1 MPLPTTGKTAQK
13 AADNPAPK
21 DNKQHRSYWQ
31 RIPLTWRLVLI
42 IMALLAGGLG
52 STGTAMLGILHSHLA
67 AQIDSNLKATA
78 SRIKTNDLLD
88 LLDKGTFQGNQPT
101 NYFVRVNYAGQ
112 VAEATSSIATLD
124 TGRPDPKALAI
135 AEKSRDI
142 SWEKPFTV
150 AGESSSAWRAIML
163 PVRSAG
169 DSKITGTLIVALP
182 LQTVTQTVTATGINV
197 VGTSIIII
205 LIGGV
210 LAYVLVQV
218 SLRPLRQME
227 EVAGK
232 ISSGDLHERID
243 LSQVRSGEVL
253 SLASALNFMLSRI
266 EETIVTQ
273 QRSEQKVR
281 QFVSDASHELR
292 TPLAAIRG
300 YGELY
305 KMGGIPPERVDEVM
319 GRIESEA
326 TRMGILVEDLLKLAR
341 LDEGRKIKMGAVDL
355 YRIAAAGALDLTALS
370 PERETSLLH
379 LDGSPL
385 ELDKGETALVLAD
398 RDQLTQVMT
407 NLIGNVE
414 RYTSTQ
420 VPVEIL
426 VGISAGEAILEVRDH
441 GEGVPE
447 EELDKIFGRFYR
459 RDGSRSRETGG
470 TGLGLSIVAAIAA
483 VHGGTAQALA
493 TDGGG
498 LTIRVSFPALD
509 PPVAPKKSEKKTGKL
524 FKKGNAKLP
533 FASALPRNRE
543 TFKKKPGS

>member
-1 MPLPTTGKTAQK
+1 MTPEVPGKAEQFST
-13 AADNPAPK
+13 DNPAPK
-21 DNKQHRSYWQ
+21 DSKQHRTYWQ
-31 RIPLTWRLVLI
+31 RIPLTWRLVLV

-52 STGTAMLGILHSHLA
+52 GTGAAMLGILHSHLA

-78 SRIKTNDLLD
+78 SRIKTNDLVD

-112 VAEATSSIATLD
+112 VAEATSSAAAVD
-124 TGRPDPKALAI
+124 RGRPDSKALEL
-135 AEKSRDI
+135 AERSRDI
-142 SWEKPFTV
+142 KWEKPFTI
-150 AGESSSAWRAIML
+150 AGESSSSWRAIML
-163 PVRSAG
+163 PIRS
-169 DSKITGTLIVALP
+169 DQNPKITGTLIVALP

-197 VGTSIIII
+197 LGTSLIII
-205 LIGGV
+205 LVGGV

-232 ISSGDLHERID
+232 IASGDLHERID
-243 LSQVRSGEVL
+243 LSQVRAGEVL

-273 QRSEQKVR
+273 KRNEQKVR

-305 KMGGIPPERVDEVM
+305 RMGGVPPERVEEVM

-326 TRMGILVEDLLKLAR
+326 TRMGLLVEDLLKLAR
-341 LDEGRKIKMGAVDL
+341 LDEGRKIKMEAVDL
-355 YRIAAAGALDLTALS
+355 YRIAAAGALDLSALS
-370 PERETSLLH
+370 PERDISLLH
-379 LDGSPL
+379 LDGSAL
-385 ELDKGETALVLAD
+385 ELDEGESALVLAD

-414 RYTSTQ
+414 RYTNPQ

-426 VGISAGEAILEVRDH
+426 AGINSGEAVLEVRDH

-447 EELDKIFGRFYR
+447 EELEEIFGRFYR
-459 RDGSRSRETGG
+459 RDGSRSRQTGG

-483 VHGGTAQALA
+483 VHGGTAQALPTA
-493 TDGGG
+493 GGG
-498 LTIRVSFPALD
+498 LTIRMSFPAL
-509 PPVAPKKSEKKTGKL
+509 PPPAVQKKASKKIAKV
-524 FKKGNAKLP
+524 FKKGAG
-533 FASALPRNRE
+533 
-543 TFKKKPGS
+543 KKATRSTQPDMPKNIEA

>member
-1 MPLPTTGKTAQK
+1 MTLPKAGEAAGKSAE
-13 AADNPAPK
+13 NPAPK
-21 DNKQHRSYWQ
+21 ESKQHRTSWQ

-52 STGTAMLGILHSHLA
+52 GTGTAMLGILHSHLA

-78 SRIKTNDLLD
+78 SRIKTNDLVD

-112 VAEATSSIATLD
+112 VAEATSSSATAD
-124 TGRPDPKALAI
+124 MGRPDPKALEL

-142 SWEKPFTV
+142 SWEKPFTI

-163 PVRSAG
+163 PVRSAQ
-169 DSKITGTLIVALP
+169 DAKITGTLIVALP

-197 VGTSIIII
+197 LGTSVIII
-205 LIGGV
+205 LVGGV

-243 LSQVRSGEVL
+243 LSQVRAGEVL

-305 KMGGIPPERVDEVM
+305 KMGGVPPEQVDEVM

-326 TRMGILVEDLLKLAR
+326 TRMGLLVEDLLKLAR
-341 LDEGRKIKMGAVDL
+341 LDEGRQIKMEAVDL
-355 YRIAAAGALDLTALS
+355 YRIAAAGALDLSALS
-370 PERETSLLH
+370 PEREISLLH
-379 LDGSPL
+379 LDGSHL
-385 ELDKGETALVLAD
+385 ELDKGEKALVLAD
-398 RDQLTQVMT
+398 RDQLTQVIT

-414 RYTSTQ
+414 RYTSAQ

-426 VGISAGEAILEVRDH
+426 AGISAGNAILEVRDH

-447 EELDKIFGRFYR
+447 DELDEIFGRFYR

-493 TDGGG
+493 TAGGG
-498 LTIRVSFPALD
+498 LTIRVSFPAID
-509 PPVAPKKSEKKTGKL
+509 PSPSGNKAGKKPGKR
-524 FKKGNAKLP
+524 FKKGAAKNSLMDSGKD
-533 FASALPRNRE
+533 SA
-543 TFKKKPGS
+543 

>member
-1 MPLPTTGKTAQK
+1 MTPEVPGKAEQFST
-13 AADNPAPK
+13 DNPAPTGS
-21 DNKQHRSYWQ
+21 KQHRTYWQ
-31 RIPLTWRLVLI
+31 RIPLTWRLVLV

-52 STGTAMLGILHSHLA
+52 GTGAAMLGILHSHLT

-78 SRIKTNDLLD
+78 SRIKTNDLVD

-112 VAEATSSIATLD
+112 VAEATSSAAAVD
-124 TGRPDPKALAI
+124 RGRPDSKALEL
-135 AEKSRDI
+135 AERSRDI
-142 SWEKPFTV
+142 KWEKPFTI
-150 AGESSSAWRAIML
+150 AGESSSSWRAIML
-163 PVRSAG
+163 PIRS
-169 DSKITGTLIVALP
+169 DQTPKITGTLIVALP

-197 VGTSIIII
+197 LGTSLIII
-205 LIGGV
+205 LVGGV

-232 ISSGDLHERID
+232 IASGDLHERID
-243 LSQVRSGEVL
+243 LSQVRAGEVL

-273 QRSEQKVR
+273 KRNEQKVR

-305 KMGGIPPERVDEVM
+305 RMGGVPPERVEEVM

-326 TRMGILVEDLLKLAR
+326 TRMGLLVEDLLKLAR
-341 LDEGRKIKMGAVDL
+341 LDEGRKIKMEAVDL
-355 YRIAAAGALDLTALS
+355 YRIAAAGALDLSALS
-370 PERETSLLH
+370 PERDISLLH
-379 LDGSPL
+379 LDGSAL
-385 ELDKGETALVLAD
+385 ELDEGESALVLAD

-414 RYTSTQ
+414 RYTNPQ

-426 VGISAGEAILEVRDH
+426 AGINSGEAVLEVRDH

-447 EELDKIFGRFYR
+447 EELEEIFGRFYR
-459 RDGSRSRETGG
+459 RDGSRSRQTGG
-470 TGLGLSIVAAIAA
+470 SGLGLAIVKHAVSHHDSRLEIESAVGKGTRFSFLLPERLIA
-483 VHGGTAQALA
+483 
-493 TDGGG
+493 
-498 LTIRVSFPALD
+498 
-509 PPVAPKKSEKKTGKL
+509 K
-524 FKKGNAKLP
+524 N
-533 FASALPRNRE
+533 
-543 TFKKKPGS
+543 

>member
-1 MPLPTTGKTAQK
+1 MSLPKATK
-13 AADNPAPK
+13 AAENSAENPVSK
-21 DNKQHRSYWQ
+21 ETKQHRTYWQ

-52 STGTAMLGILHSHLA
+52 GTGTAMLGILHSHLA

-78 SRIKTNDLLD
+78 SRIKTNDLVD

-112 VAEATSSIATLD
+112 IAEATSSIAALD
-124 TGRPDPKALAI
+124 MGRPDPKALAL

-142 SWEKPFTV
+142 SWEKPFTI

-163 PVRSAG
+163 PVRSG
-169 DSKITGTLIVALP
+169 EDSKITGTLIVALP

-197 VGTSIIII
+197 LGTSVIII

-243 LSQVRSGEVL
+243 LSQVRAGEVL

-305 KMGGIPPERVDEVM
+305 KMGGVPPERVDEVM

-326 TRMGILVEDLLKLAR
+326 TRMGLLVEDLLKLAR
-341 LDEGRKIKMGAVDL
+341 LDEGRQIKMETVDL
-355 YRIAAAGALDLTALS
+355 YRIAAAGALDLSALS
-370 PERETSLLH
+370 PEREISLLH

-385 ELDKGETALVLAD
+385 ELDQGEKALVLAD

-414 RYTSTQ
+414 RYTSAQ

-426 VGISAGEAILEVRDH
+426 AGIEAGQATLEVRDH

-447 EELDKIFGRFYR
+447 DELDEIFGRFYR

-493 TDGGG
+493 TAGGG
-498 LTIRVSFPALD
+498 LTIRISFPAID
-509 PPVAPKKSEKKTGKL
+509 PSPSGNKAGKKPGKR
-524 FKKGNAKLP
+524 FKKGAAKNSLMDSGND
-533 FASALPRNRE
+533 SA
-543 TFKKKPGS
+543 

>member
-1 MPLPTTGKTAQK
+1 MTPEVPGKAEQFST
-13 AADNPAPK
+13 DNPAPK
-21 DNKQHRSYWQ
+21 DSKQHRTYWQ
-31 RIPLTWRLVLI
+31 RIPLTWRLVLV

-52 STGTAMLGILHSHLA
+52 GTGAAMLGILHSHLT

-78 SRIKTNDLLD
+78 SRIKTNDLVD

-112 VAEATSSIATLD
+112 VAEATSSAAAVD
-124 TGRPDPKALAI
+124 RGRPDSKALEL
-135 AEKSRDI
+135 AERSRDI
-142 SWEKPFTV
+142 KWEKPFTI
-150 AGESSSAWRAIML
+150 AGESSSSWRAIML
-163 PVRSAG
+163 PIRS
-169 DSKITGTLIVALP
+169 DQTPKITGTLIVALP

-197 VGTSIIII
+197 LGTSLIII
-205 LIGGV
+205 LVGGV

-232 ISSGDLHERID
+232 IASGDLHERID
-243 LSQVRSGEVL
+243 LSQVRAGEVL

-273 QRSEQKVR
+273 KRNEQKVR

-305 KMGGIPPERVDEVM
+305 RMGGVPPERVEEVM

-326 TRMGILVEDLLKLAR
+326 TRMGLLVEDLLKLAR
-341 LDEGRKIKMGAVDL
+341 LDEGRKIKMEAVDL
-355 YRIAAAGALDLTALS
+355 YRIAAAGALDLSALS
-370 PERETSLLH
+370 PERDISLLH
-379 LDGSPL
+379 LDGSEL
-385 ELDKGETALVLAD
+385 ELDEGESALVLAD

-414 RYTSTQ
+414 RYTNPQ

-426 VGISAGEAILEVRDH
+426 AGINSGEAVLEVRDH

-447 EELDKIFGRFYR
+447 EELEEIFGRFYR
-459 RDGSRSRETGG
+459 RDGSRSRQTGG

-483 VHGGTAQALA
+483 VHGGTAQALPTA
-493 TDGGG
+493 GGG
-498 LTIRVSFPALD
+498 LTIRMSFPAL
-509 PPVAPKKSEKKTGKL
+509 PPPAVQKKASKKIAKV
-524 FKKGNAKLP
+524 FKKG
-533 FASALPRNRE
+533 
-543 TFKKKPGS
+543 TGKKATRSTQPDMPKNIEA

>member
-1 MPLPTTGKTAQK
+1 MTPEVPGKAEQFST
-13 AADNPAPK
+13 DNPAPTGS
-21 DNKQHRSYWQ
+21 KQHRTYWQ
-31 RIPLTWRLVLI
+31 RIPLTWRLVLV

-52 STGTAMLGILHSHLA
+52 GTGAAMLGILHSHLT

-78 SRIKTNDLLD
+78 SRIKTNDLVD

-112 VAEATSSIATLD
+112 VAEATSSAAAVD
-124 TGRPDPKALAI
+124 RGRPDSKALEL
-135 AEKSRDI
+135 AERSRDI
-142 SWEKPFTV
+142 KWEKPFTI
-150 AGESSSAWRAIML
+150 AGESSSSWRAIML
-163 PVRSAG
+163 PIRS
-169 DSKITGTLIVALP
+169 DQTPKITGTLIVALP

-197 VGTSIIII
+197 LGTSLIII
-205 LIGGV
+205 LVGGV

-232 ISSGDLHERID
+232 IASGDLHERID
-243 LSQVRSGEVL
+243 LSQVRAGEVL

-273 QRSEQKVR
+273 KRNEQKVR

-305 KMGGIPPERVDEVM
+305 RMGGVPPERVEEVM

-326 TRMGILVEDLLKLAR
+326 TRMGLLVEDLLKLAR
-341 LDEGRKIKMGAVDL
+341 LDEGRKIKMEAVDL
-355 YRIAAAGALDLTALS
+355 YRIAAAGALDLSALS
-370 PERETSLLH
+370 PERDISLLH
-379 LDGSPL
+379 LDGSEL
-385 ELDKGETALVLAD
+385 ELDEGESALVLAD

-414 RYTSTQ
+414 RYTNPQ

-426 VGISAGEAILEVRDH
+426 AGINSGEAVLEVRDH

-447 EELDKIFGRFYR
+447 EELEEIFGRFYR
-459 RDGSRSRETGG
+459 RDGSRSRQTGG

-483 VHGGTAQALA
+483 VHGGTAQALPTA
-493 TDGGG
+493 GGG
-498 LTIRVSFPALD
+498 LTIRMSFPAL
-509 PPVAPKKSEKKTGKL
+509 PPPAVQKKASKKIAKV
-524 FKKGNAKLP
+524 FKKG
-533 FASALPRNRE
+533 
-543 TFKKKPGS
+543 TGKKATRSTQPDMPKNIEA

>member
-1 MPLPTTGKTAQK
+1 MSLPK
-13 AADNPAPK
+13 AAKAAENSAENPASK
-21 DNKQHRSYWQ
+21 ETKQHRTYWQ

-52 STGTAMLGILHSHLA
+52 GTGTAMLGILHSHLA

-78 SRIKTNDLLD
+78 SRIKTNDLVD

-112 VAEATSSIATLD
+112 VAEATSSSATAD
-124 TGRPDPKALAI
+124 MGRPDPKALAL

-142 SWEKPFTV
+142 SWEKPFTI
-150 AGESSSAWRAIML
+150 AGESSAAWRAIML
-163 PVRSAG
+163 PVRSAQ
-169 DSKITGTLIVALP
+169 DAKITGTLIVALP

-197 VGTSIIII
+197 LGTSVIII
-205 LIGGV
+205 LVGGV

-243 LSQVRSGEVL
+243 LSQVRAGEVL

-292 TPLAAIRG
+292 TPMAAIRG

-305 KMGGIPPERVDEVM
+305 KMGGVPPERVDEVM

-326 TRMGILVEDLLKLAR
+326 TRMGLLVEDLLKLAR
-341 LDEGRKIKMGAVDL
+341 LDEGRQIKMEAVDL
-355 YRIAAAGALDLTALS
+355 YRIAAAGALDLSALS
-370 PERETSLLH
+370 PEREISLLH

-385 ELDKGETALVLAD
+385 ELDKGEKALVLAD

-414 RYTSTQ
+414 RYTCEQ

-426 VGISAGEAILEVRDH
+426 AGISAGNAILEVRDH

-447 EELDKIFGRFYR
+447 DELDEIFGRFYR

-493 TDGGG
+493 TAGGG
-498 LTIRVSFPALD
+498 LTIRVSFPAID
-509 PPVAPKKSEKKTGKL
+509 PSPSGNKAGKKPGKR
-524 FKKGNAKLP
+524 FKKGAAKNSLMDSGKD
-533 FASALPRNRE
+533 SA
-543 TFKKKPGS
+543 

>member
-1 MPLPTTGKTAQK
+1 MSLPKATK
-13 AADNPAPK
+13 AAENSAENPASK
-21 DNKQHRSYWQ
+21 ETKQHRTYWQ

-52 STGTAMLGILHSHLA
+52 GTGTAMLGILHSHLA

-78 SRIKTNDLLD
+78 SRIKTNDLVD

-112 VAEATSSIATLD
+112 VAEATSSSATAD
-124 TGRPDPKALAI
+124 MGRPDPKALAL

-142 SWEKPFTV
+142 SWEKPFTI

-163 PVRSAG
+163 PVRSAQ
-169 DSKITGTLIVALP
+169 DAKITGTLIVALP

-197 VGTSIIII
+197 LGTSVIII

-243 LSQVRSGEVL
+243 LSQVRAGEVL

-305 KMGGIPPERVDEVM
+305 KMGGVPPERVDEVM

-326 TRMGILVEDLLKLAR
+326 TRMGLLVEDLLKLAR
-341 LDEGRKIKMGAVDL
+341 LDEGRQIKMEAVDL
-355 YRIAAAGALDLTALS
+355 YRIAAAGALDLSALS
-370 PERETSLLH
+370 PEREISLLH

-385 ELDKGETALVLAD
+385 ELDKGEKALVLAD
-398 RDQLTQVMT
+398 RNQLTQVIT

-414 RYTSTQ
+414 RYTSAQ

-426 VGISAGEAILEVRDH
+426 AGISAGNAILEVRDH

-447 EELDKIFGRFYR
+447 DELDEIFGRFYR

-493 TDGGG
+493 TAGGG
-498 LTIRVSFPALD
+498 LTIRVSFPAID
-509 PPVAPKKSEKKTGKL
+509 PSPSGNKAGKKPGKR
-524 FKKGNAKLP
+524 FKKGAAKNSLMDSGKD
-533 FASALPRNRE
+533 SA
-543 TFKKKPGS
+543 

>member
-1 MPLPTTGKTAQK
+1 MPLPKAGNTPKS
-13 AADNPAPK
+13 AADNSAASDSKP
-21 DNKQHRSYWQ
+21 HRSYWQ

-52 STGTAMLGILHSHLA
+52 GTGTAMLGILHSHLA

-78 SRIKTNDLLD
+78 SRIKTNDLVD

-112 VAEATSSIATLD
+112 IAEATSSIATAD
-124 TGRPDPKALAI
+124 MGRPDPKALEL

-142 SWEKPFTV
+142 SWEKPFTI
-150 AGESSSAWRAIML
+150 AGEASSAWRAIML
-163 PVRSAG
+163 PVRSAEN
-169 DSKITGTLIVALP
+169 SKITGTLIVALP

-197 VGTSIIII
+197 LGTSAIII

-305 KMGGIPPERVDEVM
+305 TMGGVPPEQVDEVM

-341 LDEGRKIKMGAVDL
+341 LDEGRKIKMGTVDL

-370 PERETSLLH
+370 PERDISLLH
-379 LDGSPL
+379 LDGAPL
-385 ELDKGETALVLAD
+385 ELDKGESALVLGD

-414 RYTSTQ
+414 RYTSAQ

-426 VGISAGEAILEVRDH
+426 AGVSAGQAILEVRDH
-441 GEGVPE
+441 GGGVPP

-493 TDGGG
+493 TAGGG
-498 LTIRVSFPALD
+498 LTIRVAFPAID
-509 PPVAPKKSEKKTGKL
+509 PLSSAKKDRKKTGTV
-524 FKKGNAKLP
+524 FKQAAANNFLKNSDKD
-533 FASALPRNRE
+533 SA
-543 TFKKKPGS
+543 

>member
-1 MPLPTTGKTAQK
+1 MSLPK
-13 AADNPAPK
+13 AAKAAENSAENPASK
-21 DNKQHRSYWQ
+21 ETKQHRTYWQ

-52 STGTAMLGILHSHLA
+52 GTGTAMLGILHSHLA

-78 SRIKTNDLLD
+78 SRIKTNDLVD

-112 VAEATSSIATLD
+112 VAEATSSSATAD
-124 TGRPDPKALAI
+124 MGRPDPKALAL

-142 SWEKPFTV
+142 SWEKPFTI

-163 PVRSAG
+163 PVRSAQ
-169 DSKITGTLIVALP
+169 DAKITGTLIVALP

-197 VGTSIIII
+197 LGTSVIII

-243 LSQVRSGEVL
+243 LSQVRAGEVL

-273 QRSEQKVR
+273 KRNEQKVR

-305 KMGGIPPERVDEVM
+305 KMGGVPPEQVDEVM

-326 TRMGILVEDLLKLAR
+326 TRMGLLVEDLLKLAR
-341 LDEGRKIKMGAVDL
+341 LDEGRQIKMEAVDL
-355 YRIAAAGALDLTALS
+355 YRIAAAGALDLSALS
-370 PERETSLLH
+370 PEREISLLH
-379 LDGSPL
+379 LDGSHL
-385 ELDKGETALVLAD
+385 ELDKGEKALVLAD
-398 RDQLTQVMT
+398 RDQLTQVIT

-414 RYTSTQ
+414 RYTSAQ

-426 VGISAGEAILEVRDH
+426 AGISAGNAILEVRDH

-447 EELDKIFGRFYR
+447 DELDEIFGRFYR

-493 TDGGG
+493 TAGGG
-498 LTIRVSFPALD
+498 LTIRVSFPAID
-509 PPVAPKKSEKKTGKL
+509 PSPSGNKAGKKPGKR
-524 FKKGNAKLP
+524 FKKGAAKNSLMDSGKD
-533 FASALPRNRE
+533 SA
-543 TFKKKPGS
+543 

>member
-1 MPLPTTGKTAQK
+1 MTA
-13 AADNPAPK
+13 AADGKAEQFSAENPAPK
-21 DNKQHRSYWQ
+21 DSKQHRTYWQ

-52 STGTAMLGILHSHLA
+52 GTGAAMLGILHSHLA

-78 SRIKTNDLLD
+78 SRIKTNDLVD

-112 VAEATSSIATLD
+112 VAEATSSAAALD
-124 TGRPDPKALAI
+124 RGRPDSKALEL
-135 AEKSRDI
+135 AERSRNI
-142 SWEKPFTV
+142 QWEKPFTI
-150 AGESSSAWRAIML
+150 AGESSSSWRAIML
-163 PVRSAG
+163 PIRS
-169 DSKITGTLIVALP
+169 DQNPKITGTLIVALP

-197 VGTSIIII
+197 LGTSLIII

-232 ISSGDLHERID
+232 IASGDLHERID
-243 LSQVRSGEVL
+243 LSQVRAGEVL

-273 QRSEQKVR
+273 KRNEQKVR

-305 KMGGIPPERVDEVM
+305 KMGGVPPERVEEVM

-326 TRMGILVEDLLKLAR
+326 TRMGLLVEDLLKLAR

-355 YRIAAAGALDLTALS
+355 YRIAAAGALDIS
-370 PERETSLLH
+370 SSGPEREINLLH
-379 LDGSPL
+379 LDGSAL
-385 ELDKGETALVLAD
+385 QLDEGESALVLAD

-414 RYTSTQ
+414 RYTSPQ

-426 VGISAGEAILEVRDH
+426 AGIDAGTAILEVRDH

-447 EELDKIFGRFYR
+447 EELDEIFGRFYR

-470 TGLGLSIVAAIAA
+470 TGLGYRRSTWRNCPGAAYCRRGAHNPNI
-483 VHGGTAQALA
+483 
-493 TDGGG
+493 
-498 LTIRVSFPALD
+498 FP
-509 PPVAPKKSEKKTGKL
+509 G
-524 FKKGNAKLP
+524 
-533 FASALPRNRE
+533 AS
-543 TFKKKPGS
+543 SS

>member
-1 MPLPTTGKTAQK
+1 MTPAPPGKTEQFST
-13 AADNPAPK
+13 DNPAPK
-21 DNKQHRSYWQ
+21 DSKQHRTYWQ
-31 RIPLTWRLVLI
+31 RIPLTWRLVLV

-52 STGTAMLGILHSHLA
+52 GTGAAMLGILHSHLT

-78 SRIKTNDLLD
+78 SRIKTNDLVD

-112 VAEATSSIATLD
+112 VAEATSSAAAVD
-124 TGRPDPKALAI
+124 RGRPDSKALEL
-135 AEKSRDI
+135 AERSRDI
-142 SWEKPFTV
+142 KWEKPFTI
-150 AGESSSAWRAIML
+150 AGESSSSWRAIML
-163 PVRSAG
+163 PIRS
-169 DSKITGTLIVALP
+169 DQTPKITGTLIVALP

-197 VGTSIIII
+197 LGTSLIII
-205 LIGGV
+205 LVGGV

-232 ISSGDLHERID
+232 IASGDLHERID
-243 LSQVRSGEVL
+243 LSQVRAGEVL

-273 QRSEQKVR
+273 KRNEQKVR

-305 KMGGIPPERVDEVM
+305 RMGGVPPERVEEVM

-326 TRMGILVEDLLKLAR
+326 TRMGLLVEDLLKLAR
-341 LDEGRKIKMGAVDL
+341 LDEGRKIKMEAVDL
-355 YRIAAAGALDLTALS
+355 YRIAAAGALDLSALS
-370 PERETSLLH
+370 PERDISLLH
-379 LDGSPL
+379 LDGSEL
-385 ELDKGETALVLAD
+385 ELDEGESALVLAD

-414 RYTSTQ
+414 RYTNPQ

-426 VGISAGEAILEVRDH
+426 AGINSGEAVLEVRDH

-447 EELDKIFGRFYR
+447 EELEEIFGRFYR
-459 RDGSRSRETGG
+459 RDGSRSRQTGG

-483 VHGGTAQALA
+483 VHGGTAQALPTA
-493 TDGGG
+493 GGG
-498 LTIRVSFPALD
+498 LTIRMSFPAL
-509 PPVAPKKSEKKTGKL
+509 PPPTVQKKASKKIAKV
-524 FKKGNAKLP
+524 FKKG
-533 FASALPRNRE
+533 
-543 TFKKKPGS
+543 TGKKATRRTQPDMPKNIEA

>member
-1 MPLPTTGKTAQK
+1 MTLPKAAKTAENS
-13 AADNPAPK
+13 AENPAPK
-21 DNKQHRSYWQ
+21 ESKQHRTYWQ

-52 STGTAMLGILHSHLA
+52 GTGTAMLGILHSHLA

-78 SRIKTNDLLD
+78 SRIKTNDLVD

-112 VAEATSSIATLD
+112 VAEATSSSATAD
-124 TGRPDPKALAI
+124 MGRPDPKALEL

-142 SWEKPFTV
+142 SWEKPFTI

-163 PVRSAG
+163 PVRSAQ
-169 DSKITGTLIVALP
+169 DAKITGTLIVALP

-197 VGTSIIII
+197 LGTSVIII

-243 LSQVRSGEVL
+243 LSQVRAGEVL

-305 KMGGIPPERVDEVM
+305 KMGGVPPERVDEVM

-326 TRMGILVEDLLKLAR
+326 TRMGLLVEDLLKLAR
-341 LDEGRKIKMGAVDL
+341 LDEGRQIKMEAVDL
-355 YRIAAAGALDLTALS
+355 YRIAAAGALDLSALS
-370 PERETSLLH
+370 PEREISLLH

-385 ELDKGETALVLAD
+385 ELDKGEKALVLAD
-398 RDQLTQVMT
+398 RDQLTQVIT

-414 RYTSTQ
+414 RYTSAQ

-426 VGISAGEAILEVRDH
+426 AGISAGNAILEVRDH

-447 EELDKIFGRFYR
+447 DELDEIFGRFYR

-493 TDGGG
+493 TAGGG
-498 LTIRVSFPALD
+498 LTIRVSFPAID
-509 PPVAPKKSEKKTGKL
+509 PSPSGNKAGKKPGKR
-524 FKKGNAKLP
+524 FKKGAAKNSLMDSGKD
-533 FASALPRNRE
+533 SA
-543 TFKKKPGS
+543 

>member
-1 MPLPTTGKTAQK
+1 MTLPKAAKTAENS
-13 AADNPAPK
+13 AGNPAPK
-21 DNKQHRSYWQ
+21 ESKQHRTYWQ

-52 STGTAMLGILHSHLA
+52 GTGTAMLGILHSHLA

-78 SRIKTNDLLD
+78 SRIKTNDLVD

-112 VAEATSSIATLD
+112 VAEATSSSATAD
-124 TGRPDPKALAI
+124 MGRPDPKALEL

-142 SWEKPFTV
+142 SWEKPFTI

-163 PVRSAG
+163 PVRSAQ
-169 DSKITGTLIVALP
+169 DAKITGTLIVALP

-197 VGTSIIII
+197 LGTSVIII

-243 LSQVRSGEVL
+243 LSQVRAGEVL

-305 KMGGIPPERVDEVM
+305 KMGGVPPERVDEVM

-326 TRMGILVEDLLKLAR
+326 TRMGLLVEDLLKLAR
-341 LDEGRKIKMGAVDL
+341 LDEGRQIKMEAVDL
-355 YRIAAAGALDLTALS
+355 YRIAAAGALDLSALS
-370 PERETSLLH
+370 PEREISLLH

-385 ELDKGETALVLAD
+385 ELDKGEKALVLAD
-398 RDQLTQVMT
+398 RDQLTQVIT

-414 RYTSTQ
+414 RYTSAQ

-426 VGISAGEAILEVRDH
+426 AGIEAGQAILEVRDH

-447 EELDKIFGRFYR
+447 DELDEIFGRFYR

-493 TDGGG
+493 TAGGG
-498 LTIRVSFPALD
+498 LTIRVSFPAID
-509 PPVAPKKSEKKTGKL
+509 PSPSGNKAGKKPGKR
-524 FKKGNAKLP
+524 FKKGAAKNSLMDSGKD
-533 FASALPRNRE
+533 SA
-543 TFKKKPGS
+543 

>member
-1 MPLPTTGKTAQK
+1 MTPEVPGKAEQFST
-13 AADNPAPK
+13 DNPAPTGS
-21 DNKQHRSYWQ
+21 KQHRTYWQ
-31 RIPLTWRLVLI
+31 RIPLTWRLVLV

-52 STGTAMLGILHSHLA
+52 GTGAAMLGILHSHLT

-78 SRIKTNDLLD
+78 SRIKTNDLVD

-112 VAEATSSIATLD
+112 VAEATSSAAAVD
-124 TGRPDPKALAI
+124 RGRPDSKALEL
-135 AEKSRDI
+135 AERSRDI
-142 SWEKPFTV
+142 KWEKPFTI
-150 AGESSSAWRAIML
+150 AGESSSSWRAIML
-163 PVRSAG
+163 PIRS
-169 DSKITGTLIVALP
+169 DQTPKITGTLIVALP

-197 VGTSIIII
+197 LGTSLIII
-205 LIGGV
+205 LVGGV

-232 ISSGDLHERID
+232 IASGDLHERID
-243 LSQVRSGEVL
+243 LSQVRAGEVL

-273 QRSEQKVR
+273 KRNEQKVR

-305 KMGGIPPERVDEVM
+305 RMGGVPPERVEEVM

-326 TRMGILVEDLLKLAR
+326 TRM
-341 LDEGRKIKMGAVDL
+341 VDL
-355 YRIAAAGALDLTALS
+355 YRIAAAGALDLSALS
-370 PERETSLLH
+370 PERDISLLH
-379 LDGSPL
+379 LDGSAL
-385 ELDKGETALVLAD
+385 ELDEGESALVLAD

-414 RYTSTQ
+414 RYTNPQ

-426 VGISAGEAILEVRDH
+426 AGINSGEAVLEVRDH

-447 EELDKIFGRFYR
+447 EELEEIFGRFYR
-459 RDGSRSRETGG
+459 RDGSRSRQTGG

-483 VHGGTAQALA
+483 VHGGTAQALPTA
-493 TDGGG
+493 GGG
-498 LTIRVSFPALD
+498 LTIRMSFPAL
-509 PPVAPKKSEKKTGKL
+509 PPPAVQKKASKKIAKV
-524 FKKGNAKLP
+524 FKKGAG
-533 FASALPRNRE
+533 
-543 TFKKKPGS
+543 KKATRSTQPDMPKNIEA

>member
-1 MPLPTTGKTAQK
+1 MSLPKATK
-13 AADNPAPK
+13 AAENSAENPVSK
-21 DNKQHRSYWQ
+21 ESKQHRTYWQ

-52 STGTAMLGILHSHLA
+52 GTGTAMLGILHSHLA

-78 SRIKTNDLLD
+78 SRIKTNDLVD

-112 VAEATSSIATLD
+112 IAEATSSIAALD
-124 TGRPDPKALAI
+124 MGRPDPKALAL

-142 SWEKPFTV
+142 SWEKPFTI

-163 PVRSAG
+163 PVRSG
-169 DSKITGTLIVALP
+169 EDSKITGTLIVALP

-197 VGTSIIII
+197 LGTSVIII

-243 LSQVRSGEVL
+243 LSQVRAGEVL

-305 KMGGIPPERVDEVM
+305 KMGGVPPERVDEVM

-326 TRMGILVEDLLKLAR
+326 TRMGLLVEDLLKLAR
-341 LDEGRKIKMGAVDL
+341 LDEGRQIKMETVDL
-355 YRIAAAGALDLTALS
+355 YRIAAAGALDLSALS
-370 PERETSLLH
+370 PEREISLLH

-385 ELDKGETALVLAD
+385 ELDQGEKALVLAD

-414 RYTSTQ
+414 RYTSAQ

-426 VGISAGEAILEVRDH
+426 AGIEAGQATLEVRDH

-447 EELDKIFGRFYR
+447 DELDEIFGRFYR

-493 TDGGG
+493 TAGGG
-498 LTIRVSFPALD
+498 LTIRISFPAID
-509 PPVAPKKSEKKTGKL
+509 PSPSGNKAGKKPGKR
-524 FKKGNAKLP
+524 FKKGAAKNSLMDSGND
-533 FASALPRNRE
+533 SA
-543 TFKKKPGS
+543 

>member
-1 MPLPTTGKTAQK
+1 MTA
-13 AADNPAPK
+13 AADGKAEQFSAENPAPK
-21 DNKQHRSYWQ
+21 ESKRHRTYWQ

-52 STGTAMLGILHSHLA
+52 GTGAAMLGILHSHLA

-78 SRIKTNDLLD
+78 SRIKTNDLVD

-112 VAEATSSIATLD
+112 VAEATSSAAALD
-124 TGRPDPKALAI
+124 RGRPDPKALEL
-135 AEKSRDI
+135 AERSRNI
-142 SWEKPFTV
+142 EWEKPFTI
-150 AGESSSAWRAIML
+150 AGESSSSWRAIML
-163 PVRSAG
+163 PIRS
-169 DSKITGTLIVALP
+169 DQNPKITGTLIVALP

-197 VGTSIIII
+197 LGTSLIII

-232 ISSGDLHERID
+232 IASGDLHERID
-243 LSQVRSGEVL
+243 LSQVRAGEVL

-273 QRSEQKVR
+273 KRNEQKVR

-305 KMGGIPPERVDEVM
+305 KMGGVPPERVEEVM

-326 TRMGILVEDLLKLAR
+326 TRMGLLVEDLLKLAR
-341 LDEGRKIKMGAVDL
+341 LDEGRQIKMGAVDL
-355 YRIAAAGALDLTALS
+355 YRIAAAGALDLSALS
-370 PERETSLLH
+370 PEREINLLH
-379 LDGSPL
+379 LDGSAL
-385 ELDKGETALVLAD
+385 ELDEGESALVLAD

-414 RYTSTQ
+414 RYTSPQ

-426 VGISAGEAILEVRDH
+426 AGISAGTAILEVRDH

-447 EELDKIFGRFYR
+447 EELDEIFGRFYR

-483 VHGGTAQALA
+483 VHGGTAQALPTA
-493 TDGGG
+493 GGG
-498 LTIRVSFPALD
+498 LTIRIAFPAL
-509 PPVAPKKSEKKTGKL
+509 PPPEAQKKPAKKTGKV
-524 FKKGNAKLP
+524 FKKG
-533 FASALPRNRE
+533 
-543 TFKKKPGS
+543 TGKKPSRNAEPDMPKNIEE

>member
-1 MPLPTTGKTAQK
+1 MSLPKATK
-13 AADNPAPK
+13 AAENSAENPASK
-21 DNKQHRSYWQ
+21 ETKQHRTYWQ

-52 STGTAMLGILHSHLA
+52 GTGTAMLGILHSHLA

-78 SRIKTNDLLD
+78 SRIKTNDLVD

-112 VAEATSSIATLD
+112 IAEATSSIAALD
-124 TGRPDPKALAI
+124 MGRPDPKALAL

-142 SWEKPFTV
+142 SWEKPFTI

-163 PVRSAG
+163 PVRSG
-169 DSKITGTLIVALP
+169 EDSKITGTLIVALP

-197 VGTSIIII
+197 LGTSVIII

-243 LSQVRSGEVL
+243 LSQVRAGEVL

-305 KMGGIPPERVDEVM
+305 KMGGVPPERVDEVM

-326 TRMGILVEDLLKLAR
+326 TRMGLLVEDLLKLAR
-341 LDEGRKIKMGAVDL
+341 LDEGRQIKMETVDL
-355 YRIAAAGALDLTALS
+355 YRIAAAGALDLSALS
-370 PERETSLLH
+370 PEREISLLH

-385 ELDKGETALVLAD
+385 ELDQGEKALVLAD

-414 RYTSTQ
+414 RYTSAQ

-426 VGISAGEAILEVRDH
+426 AGIEAGQAILEVRDH

-447 EELDKIFGRFYR
+447 DELDEIFGRFYR

-493 TDGGG
+493 TAGGG
-498 LTIRVSFPALD
+498 LTIKVSFPAID
-509 PPVAPKKSEKKTGKL
+509 PSPSGNKAGKKPGKR
-524 FKKGNAKLP
+524 FKKGAAKNSLMDSGKD
-533 FASALPRNRE
+533 SA
-543 TFKKKPGS
+543 

>member
-1 MPLPTTGKTAQK
+1 MTPEVPGKAEQFST
-13 AADNPAPK
+13 DNPAPTGS
-21 DNKQHRSYWQ
+21 KQHRTYWQ
-31 RIPLTWRLVLI
+31 RIPLTWRLVLV

-52 STGTAMLGILHSHLA
+52 GTGAAMLGILHSHLT

-78 SRIKTNDLLD
+78 SRIKTNDLVD

-112 VAEATSSIATLD
+112 VAEATSSAAAVD
-124 TGRPDPKALAI
+124 RGRPDSKALEL
-135 AEKSRDI
+135 AERSRDI
-142 SWEKPFTV
+142 KWEKPFTI
-150 AGESSSAWRAIML
+150 AGESSSSWRAIML
-163 PVRSAG
+163 PIRS
-169 DSKITGTLIVALP
+169 DQTPKITGTLIVALP

-197 VGTSIIII
+197 LGTSLIII
-205 LIGGV
+205 LVGGV

-232 ISSGDLHERID
+232 IASGDLHERID
-243 LSQVRSGEVL
+243 LSQVRAGEVL

-273 QRSEQKVR
+273 KRNEQKVR

-305 KMGGIPPERVDEVM
+305 RMGGVPPERVEEVM

-326 TRMGILVEDLLKLAR
+326 TRMGLLVEDLLKLAR
-341 LDEGRKIKMGAVDL
+341 LDEGRKIKMEAVDL
-355 YRIAAAGALDLTALS
+355 YRIAAAGALDLSALS
-370 PERETSLLH
+370 PERDISLLH
-379 LDGSPL
+379 LDGSAL
-385 ELDKGETALVLAD
+385 ELDEGESALVLAD

-414 RYTSTQ
+414 RYTNPQ

-426 VGISAGEAILEVRDH
+426 AGINSGEAVLEVRDH

-447 EELDKIFGRFYR
+447 EELEEIFGRFYR
-459 RDGSRSRETGG
+459 RDGSRSRQTGG

-483 VHGGTAQALA
+483 VHGGTAQALPTA
-493 TDGGG
+493 GGG
-498 LTIRVSFPALD
+498 LTIRMSFPAL
-509 PPVAPKKSEKKTGKL
+509 PPPTVQKKASKKIAKV
-524 FKKGNAKLP
+524 FKKG
-533 FASALPRNRE
+533 
-543 TFKKKPGS
+543 TGKKATRSTQPDMPKNIEA

>member
-1 MPLPTTGKTAQK
+1 MTP
-13 AADNPAPK
+13 AAPGEAEQVSTESPAPK
-21 DNKQHRSYWQ
+21 DSKQHRTYWQ
-31 RIPLTWRLVLI
+31 RIPLTWRLVLV

-52 STGTAMLGILHSHLA
+52 GTGAAMLGILHSHLA

-78 SRIKTNDLLD
+78 SRIKTNDLVD

-112 VAEATSSIATLD
+112 VAEATSSAAAVD
-124 TGRPDPKALAI
+124 RGRPDSKALEL
-135 AEKSRDI
+135 AERSRDI
-142 SWEKPFTV
+142 KWEKPFTI
-150 AGESSSAWRAIML
+150 AGESSSSWRAIML
-163 PVRSAG
+163 PIRS
-169 DSKITGTLIVALP
+169 DQNPKITGTLIVALP

-197 VGTSIIII
+197 LGTSLIII

-232 ISSGDLHERID
+232 IASGDLHERID
-243 LSQVRSGEVL
+243 LSQVRAGEVL

-273 QRSEQKVR
+273 KRNEQKVR

-305 KMGGIPPERVDEVM
+305 RMGGVPPERVEEVM

-326 TRMGILVEDLLKLAR
+326 TRMGLLVEDLLKLAR
-341 LDEGRKIKMGAVDL
+341 LDEGRKIKMEAVDL
-355 YRIAAAGALDLTALS
+355 YRIAAAGALDLSALS
-370 PERETSLLH
+370 PERAISLLH

-385 ELDKGETALVLAD
+385 QLDEGESALVLAD

-414 RYTSTQ
+414 RYTNPQ

-426 VGISAGEAILEVRDH
+426 AGIDCGEAVLEVRDH

-447 EELDKIFGRFYR
+447 EELEEIFGRFYR

-483 VHGGTAQALA
+483 VHGGTAQAQPTA
-493 TDGGG
+493 GGG
-498 LTIRVSFPALD
+498 LTIRISFPAV
-509 PPVAPKKSEKKTGKL
+509 PPPAVQKKPSKKIGKV
-524 FKKGNAKLP
+524 FKKG
-533 FASALPRNRE
+533 
-543 TFKKKPGS
+543 TGKKATRSTQPDMPKNIEA

>member
-1 MPLPTTGKTAQK
+1 MPLANAGRTSEKTAEHP
-13 AADNPAPK
+13 AAK
-21 DNKQHRSYWQ
+21 DTRKNRSYWQ

-52 STGTAMLGILHSHLA
+52 GTGTAMLGILHSHLA

-78 SRIKTNDLLD
+78 SRIKTNDLVD

-101 NYFVRVNYAGQ
+101 NYFVRVNYDGE
-112 VAEATSSIATLD
+112 VAEATSSIAALD
-124 TGRPDPKALAI
+124 MGRPDPKALAL

-142 SWEKPFTV
+142 SWEKPFTI
-150 AGESSSAWRAIML
+150 AGEASSAWRAIML
-163 PVRSAG
+163 PVRSTH

-197 VGTSIIII
+197 LGTSVIII

-243 LSQVRSGEVL
+243 ISQVRSGEVL

-273 QRSEQKVR
+273 KRSEQKVR

-305 KMGGIPPERVDEVM
+305 KMGGVPPERVDEVM

-326 TRMGILVEDLLKLAR
+326 TRMGLLVEDLLKLAR
-341 LDEGRKIKMGAVDL
+341 LDEGRQIKMKAVDL
-355 YRIAAAGALDLTALS
+355 YRVAAAGALDLTALS
-370 PERETSLLH
+370 PEREISLLH

-385 ELDKGETALVLAD
+385 ELDKGDSALVLAD

-426 VGISAGEAILEVRDH
+426 AGISAGKAVLEVRDH

-447 EELDKIFGRFYR
+447 NELDEIFGRFYR
-459 RDGSRSRETGG
+459 RDGSRSRQTGG

-493 TDGGG
+493 TVGGG
-498 LTIRVSFPALD
+498 LTIRVSFPAID
-509 PPVAPKKSEKKTGKL
+509 PSPTEKKTAKTPGKI
-524 FKKGNAKLP
+524 FKKGSTRKSLKNTEK
-533 FASALPRNRE
+533 AS
-543 TFKKKPGS
+543 T

>member
-1 MPLPTTGKTAQK
+1 MSLPKAGEAAGKSAE
-13 AADNPAPK
+13 NPAPK
-21 DNKQHRSYWQ
+21 ETKQHRTYWQ

-52 STGTAMLGILHSHLA
+52 GTGTAMLGILHSHLA

-78 SRIKTNDLLD
+78 SRIKTNDLVD

-112 VAEATSSIATLD
+112 VAEATSSSATAD
-124 TGRPDPKALAI
+124 MGRPDPKALAL

-142 SWEKPFTV
+142 SWEKPFTI

-163 PVRSAG
+163 PVRSAQ
-169 DSKITGTLIVALP
+169 DAKITGTLIVALP

-197 VGTSIIII
+197 LGTSVIII

-243 LSQVRSGEVL
+243 LSQVRAGEVL

-305 KMGGIPPERVDEVM
+305 KMGGVPPERVDEVM

-326 TRMGILVEDLLKLAR
+326 TRMGLLVEDLLKLAR
-341 LDEGRKIKMGAVDL
+341 LDEGRQIKMEAVDL
-355 YRIAAAGALDLTALS
+355 YRIAAAGALDLSALS
-370 PERETSLLH
+370 PEREISLLH

-385 ELDKGETALVLAD
+385 ELDKGEKALVLAD
-398 RDQLTQVMT
+398 RDQLTQVIT

-414 RYTSTQ
+414 RYTSAQ

-426 VGISAGEAILEVRDH
+426 AGISAGNAILEVRDH

-447 EELDKIFGRFYR
+447 DELDEIFGRFYR

-493 TDGGG
+493 TAGGG
-498 LTIRVSFPALD
+498 LTIRVSFPAID
-509 PPVAPKKSEKKTGKL
+509 PSPSGNKAGKKPGKR
-524 FKKGNAKLP
+524 FKKGAAKNSLMDSGKD
-533 FASALPRNRE
+533 SA
-543 TFKKKPGS
+543 

>member
-1 MPLPTTGKTAQK
+1 MSLPK
-13 AADNPAPK
+13 AAKAAENSAENPASK
-21 DNKQHRSYWQ
+21 ETKQHRTYWQ

-52 STGTAMLGILHSHLA
+52 GTGTAMLGILHSHLA

-78 SRIKTNDLLD
+78 SRIKTNDLVD

-112 VAEATSSIATLD
+112 VAEATSSSATAD
-124 TGRPDPKALAI
+124 MGRPDPKALAL

-142 SWEKPFTV
+142 SWEKPFTI
-150 AGESSSAWRAIML
+150 AGESSAAWRAIML
-163 PVRSAG
+163 PVRSAQ
-169 DSKITGTLIVALP
+169 DAKITGTLIVALP

-197 VGTSIIII
+197 LGTSVIII
-205 LIGGV
+205 LVGGV

-243 LSQVRSGEVL
+243 LSQVRAGEVL
-253 SLASALNFMLSRI
+253 SLASALNYMLSRI

-305 KMGGIPPERVDEVM
+305 KMGGVPPERVDEVM

-326 TRMGILVEDLLKLAR
+326 TRMGLLVEDLLKLAR
-341 LDEGRKIKMGAVDL
+341 LDEGRQIKMEAVDL
-355 YRIAAAGALDLTALS
+355 YRIAAAGALDLSALS
-370 PERETSLLH
+370 PEREISLLH

-385 ELDKGETALVLAD
+385 ELDKGEKALVLAD
-398 RDQLTQVMT
+398 RDQLTQVIT

-414 RYTSTQ
+414 RYTSAQ

-426 VGISAGEAILEVRDH
+426 AGISAGNAILEVRDH

-447 EELDKIFGRFYR
+447 DELDEIFGRFYR

-493 TDGGG
+493 TAGGG
-498 LTIRVSFPALD
+498 LTIRVSFPAID
-509 PPVAPKKSEKKTGKL
+509 PSPSGNKAGKKPGKR
-524 FKKGNAKLP
+524 FKKGAAKNSLMDSGKD
-533 FASALPRNRE
+533 SA
-543 TFKKKPGS
+543 

>member
-1 MPLPTTGKTAQK
+1 MTP
-13 AADNPAPK
+13 AAPGEAEQVSTESPAPK
-21 DNKQHRSYWQ
+21 DSKQHRTYWQ
-31 RIPLTWRLVLI
+31 RIPLTWRLVLV

-52 STGTAMLGILHSHLA
+52 GTGAAMLGILHSHLA

-78 SRIKTNDLLD
+78 SRIKTNDLVD

-112 VAEATSSIATLD
+112 VAEATSSAAAVD
-124 TGRPDPKALAI
+124 RGRPDSKALEL
-135 AEKSRDI
+135 AERSRDI
-142 SWEKPFTV
+142 KWEKPFTI
-150 AGESSSAWRAIML
+150 AGESSSSWRAIML
-163 PVRSAG
+163 PIRS
-169 DSKITGTLIVALP
+169 DQNPKITGTLIVALP
-182 LQTVTQTVTATGINV
+182 LQTVTQTVTATGIHV
-197 VGTSIIII
+197 LGPSLIII

-232 ISSGDLHERID
+232 IASGDLHERID
-243 LSQVRSGEVL
+243 LSQVRAGEVL

-273 QRSEQKVR
+273 KRNEQKVR

-305 KMGGIPPERVDEVM
+305 RMGGVPPERVEEVM

-326 TRMGILVEDLLKLAR
+326 TRMGLLVEDLLKLAR
-341 LDEGRKIKMGAVDL
+341 LDEGRKIKMEAVDL
-355 YRIAAAGALDLTALS
+355 YRIAAAGALDLSALS
-370 PERETSLLH
+370 PERAISLLH

-385 ELDKGETALVLAD
+385 QLDEGESALVLAD

-414 RYTSTQ
+414 RYTNPQ

-426 VGISAGEAILEVRDH
+426 AGIHCGEAVLEVRDH

-447 EELDKIFGRFYR
+447 EELEEIFGRFYR

-483 VHGGTAQALA
+483 VHGGTAQAQA
-493 TDGGG
+493 TAGGG
-498 LTIRVSFPALD
+498 LTIRISFPAV
-509 PPVAPKKSEKKTGKL
+509 PPPAVQKKPSKKIGKV
-524 FKKGNAKLP
+524 FKKG
-533 FASALPRNRE
+533 
-543 TFKKKPGS
+543 TGKKATRSTQPDMPKNIEA

>member
-1 MPLPTTGKTAQK
+1 MPLPKAAKTAENS
-13 AADNPAPK
+13 AENPASK
-21 DNKQHRSYWQ
+21 ETKQHRTYWQ

-52 STGTAMLGILHSHLA
+52 GTGTAMLGILHSHLA

-78 SRIKTNDLLD
+78 SRIKTNDLVD

-112 VAEATSSIATLD
+112 VAEATSSSAALD
-124 TGRPDPKALAI
+124 MGRPDPKALAL

-142 SWEKPFTV
+142 SWEKPFTI
-150 AGESSSAWRAIML
+150 AGESSAAWRAIML
-163 PVRSAG
+163 PVRNAQN
-169 DSKITGTLIVALP
+169 SKITGTLIVALP

-197 VGTSIIII
+197 LGTSVIII

-243 LSQVRSGEVL
+243 LSQVRAGEVL

-305 KMGGIPPERVDEVM
+305 KMGGVPPERVDEVM

-341 LDEGRKIKMGAVDL
+341 LDEGRKIKMGTVDL

-370 PERETSLLH
+370 PEREISLLH

-385 ELDKGETALVLAD
+385 ELDRGESALVLAD

-414 RYTSTQ
+414 RYTSAQ
-420 VPVEIL
+420 IPVEIL
-426 VGISAGEAILEVRDH
+426 AGISGGEAILEVRDH
-441 GEGVPE
+441 GEGVPA

-483 VHGGTAQALA
+483 VHGGTAQAIA
-493 TDGGG
+493 TAGGG
-498 LTIRVSFPALD
+498 LTIRISFPALD
-509 PPVAPKKSEKKTGKL
+509 PPEIHKNKGKKAGKNNKKGTAKKTSRNTEHEAPKTIEK
-524 FKKGNAKLP
+524 
-533 FASALPRNRE
+533 
-543 TFKKKPGS
+543 

>member
-1 MPLPTTGKTAQK
+1 MTLPKAGEAAGKSAE
-13 AADNPAPK
+13 NPAPK
-21 DNKQHRSYWQ
+21 ESKQHRTYWQ

-52 STGTAMLGILHSHLA
+52 GTGTAMLGILHSHLA

-78 SRIKTNDLLD
+78 SRIKTNDLVD

-112 VAEATSSIATLD
+112 VAEATSSSATAD
-124 TGRPDPKALAI
+124 MGRPDPKALEL

-142 SWEKPFTV
+142 SWEKPFTI

-163 PVRSAG
+163 PVRSAQ
-169 DSKITGTLIVALP
+169 DAKITGTLIVALP

-197 VGTSIIII
+197 LGTSVIII

-243 LSQVRSGEVL
+243 LSQVRAGEVL

-305 KMGGIPPERVDEVM
+305 KMGGVPPERVDEVM

-326 TRMGILVEDLLKLAR
+326 TRMGLLVEDLLKLAR
-341 LDEGRKIKMGAVDL
+341 LDEGRQIKMEAVDL
-355 YRIAAAGALDLTALS
+355 YRIAAAGALDLSALS
-370 PERETSLLH
+370 PEREISLLH

-385 ELDKGETALVLAD
+385 ELDKGEKALVLAD
-398 RDQLTQVMT
+398 RDQLTQVIT

-414 RYTSTQ
+414 RYTSAQ

-426 VGISAGEAILEVRDH
+426 AGISAGNAILEVRDH

-447 EELDKIFGRFYR
+447 DELDEIFGRFYR

-493 TDGGG
+493 TAGGG
-498 LTIRVSFPALD
+498 LTIRVSFPAID
-509 PPVAPKKSEKKTGKL
+509 PSPSGNKAGKKPGKR
-524 FKKGNAKLP
+524 FKKGAAKNSLMDSGKD
-533 FASALPRNRE
+533 SA
-543 TFKKKPGS
+543 

>member
-1 MPLPTTGKTAQK
+1 MSLPK
-13 AADNPAPK
+13 AAKAAENSAENPASK
-21 DNKQHRSYWQ
+21 ETKQHRTYWQ

-52 STGTAMLGILHSHLA
+52 GTGTAMLGILHSHLA

-78 SRIKTNDLLD
+78 SRIKTNDLVD

-112 VAEATSSIATLD
+112 IAEATSSSAALD
-124 TGRPDPKALAI
+124 MGRPDPQALAL

-142 SWEKPFTV
+142 SWEKPFTI

-163 PVRSAG
+163 PVRSG
-169 DSKITGTLIVALP
+169 EDSKVTGTLIVALP

-197 VGTSIIII
+197 LGTSVIII

-243 LSQVRSGEVL
+243 LSQVRAGEVL

-281 QFVSDASHELR
+281 RFVSDASHELR

-305 KMGGIPPERVDEVM
+305 KMGGVPPERVDEVM

-326 TRMGILVEDLLKLAR
+326 TRMGLLVEDLLKLAR
-341 LDEGRKIKMGAVDL
+341 LDEGRQIKMEAVDL
-355 YRIAAAGALDLTALS
+355 YRIAAAGALDLSALS
-370 PERETSLLH
+370 PEREISLLH

-385 ELDKGETALVLAD
+385 ELDKGEKALVLAD
-398 RDQLTQVMT
+398 RNQLTQVMT

-414 RYTSTQ
+414 RYTCEQ

-426 VGISAGEAILEVRDH
+426 AGIEAGQAILEVRDH

-447 EELDKIFGRFYR
+447 DELDEIFGRFYR

-493 TDGGG
+493 TAGGG
-498 LTIRVSFPALD
+498 LTIRVSFPAID
-509 PPVAPKKSEKKTGKL
+509 PSPSGNKAGKKPEKR
-524 FKKGNAKLP
+524 FKKGAPKNSLMDSGKD
-533 FASALPRNRE
+533 SA
-543 TFKKKPGS
+543 

>member
-1 MPLPTTGKTAQK
+1 
-13 AADNPAPK
+13 
-21 DNKQHRSYWQ
+21 
-31 RIPLTWRLVLI
+31 
-42 IMALLAGGLG
+42 
-52 STGTAMLGILHSHLA
+52 
-67 AQIDSNLKATA
+67 
-78 SRIKTNDLLD
+78 
-88 LLDKGTFQGNQPT
+88 
-101 NYFVRVNYAGQ
+101 
-112 VAEATSSIATLD
+112 
-124 TGRPDPKALAI
+124 
-135 AEKSRDI
+135 
-142 SWEKPFTV
+142 
-150 AGESSSAWRAIML
+150 ML
-163 PVRSAG
+163 PIRS
-169 DSKITGTLIVALP
+169 DQNPKITGTLIVALP

-197 VGTSIIII
+197 LGTSLIII

-232 ISSGDLHERID
+232 IASGDLHERID
-243 LSQVRSGEVL
+243 LSQVRAGEVL

-273 QRSEQKVR
+273 KRNEQKVR

-305 KMGGIPPERVDEVM
+305 KMGGVPPERVEEVM

-326 TRMGILVEDLLKLAR
+326 TRMGLLVEDLLKLAR

-355 YRIAAAGALDLTALS
+355 YRIAAAGALDLSALS
-370 PERETSLLH
+370 PEREINLLH
-379 LDGSPL
+379 LDGSAL
-385 ELDKGETALVLAD
+385 QLDEGESALVLAD

-414 RYTSTQ
+414 RYTSPQ

-426 VGISAGEAILEVRDH
+426 AGIDAGTAILEVRDH

-447 EELDKIFGRFYR
+447 EELDEIFGRFYR

-483 VHGGTAQALA
+483 VHGGTAQALPTA
-493 TDGGG
+493 GGG
-498 LTIRVSFPALD
+498 LTIRISFPAL
-509 PPVAPKKSEKKTGKL
+509 PPPEAQKKPSKKTGKV
-524 FKKGNAKLP
+524 FKKSTG
-533 FASALPRNRE
+533 
-543 TFKKKPGS
+543 KKTSRSTEPDMPKNVEE

>member
-1 MPLPTTGKTAQK
+1 MSLPK
-13 AADNPAPK
+13 AAKAAENSAENPASK
-21 DNKQHRSYWQ
+21 ETKQHRTYWQ

-52 STGTAMLGILHSHLA
+52 GTGTAMLGILHSHLA

-78 SRIKTNDLLD
+78 SRIKTNDLVD

-112 VAEATSSIATLD
+112 IAEATSSSAALD
-124 TGRPDPKALAI
+124 MGRPDPQALAL

-142 SWEKPFTV
+142 SWEKPFTI

-163 PVRSAG
+163 PVRSG
-169 DSKITGTLIVALP
+169 EDSKVTGTLIVALP

-197 VGTSIIII
+197 LGTSVIII

-243 LSQVRSGEVL
+243 LSQVRAGEVL

-305 KMGGIPPERVDEVM
+305 KMGGVPPERVDEVM

-326 TRMGILVEDLLKLAR
+326 TRMGLLVEDLLKLAR
-341 LDEGRKIKMGAVDL
+341 LDEGRQIKMEAVDL
-355 YRIAAAGALDLTALS
+355 YRIAAAGALDLSALS
-370 PERETSLLH
+370 PEREISLLH

-385 ELDKGETALVLAD
+385 ELDKGEKALVLAD
-398 RDQLTQVMT
+398 RDQLTQVIT

-414 RYTSTQ
+414 RYTSAQ

-426 VGISAGEAILEVRDH
+426 AGISAGNAILEVRDH

-447 EELDKIFGRFYR
+447 DELDEIFGRFYR

-493 TDGGG
+493 TAGGG
-498 LTIRVSFPALD
+498 LTIRVSFPAID
-509 PPVAPKKSEKKTGKL
+509 PSPSGNKAGKKPGKR
-524 FKKGNAKLP
+524 FKKGAAKNSLMDSGKD
-533 FASALPRNRE
+533 SA
-543 TFKKKPGS
+543 

>member
-1 MPLPTTGKTAQK
+1 MTPTARGKAEQFS
-13 AADNPAPK
+13 ADNPAPK
-21 DNKQHRSYWQ
+21 DSKQHRTYWQ
-31 RIPLTWRLVLI
+31 RIPLTWRLVLV

-52 STGTAMLGILHSHLA
+52 GTGAAMLGILHSHLA

-78 SRIKTNDLLD
+78 SRIKTNDLVD

-112 VAEATSSIATLD
+112 VAEATSSAVAVD
-124 TGRPDPKALAI
+124 RGRPDSKALEL
-135 AEKSRDI
+135 AERSRNI
-142 SWEKPFTV
+142 EWEKPFTI
-150 AGESSSAWRAIML
+150 AGESSSSWRAIML
-163 PVRSAG
+163 PIRN
-169 DSKITGTLIVALP
+169 DHNPKITGSLIVALP

-197 VGTSIIII
+197 LGTSLIII

-232 ISSGDLHERID
+232 IASGDLHERID
-243 LSQVRSGEVL
+243 LSQVRAGEVL

-273 QRSEQKVR
+273 KRNEQKVR

-305 KMGGIPPERVDEVM
+305 KMGGVPPERVEEVM

-326 TRMGILVEDLLKLAR
+326 TRMGLLVEDLLKLAR
-341 LDEGRKIKMGAVDL
+341 LDEGRQIKMGAVDL
-355 YRIAAAGALDLTALS
+355 YRIAAAGALDLSALS
-370 PERETSLLH
+370 PEREINLLH
-379 LDGSPL
+379 LDGSAL
-385 ELDKGETALVLAD
+385 ELDEGESALVLAD

-414 RYTSTQ
+414 RYTSPQ

-426 VGISAGEAILEVRDH
+426 AGINAGTAILEVRDH

-447 EELDKIFGRFYR
+447 EELDEIFGRFYR

-483 VHGGTAQALA
+483 VHGGTAQALPTA
-493 TDGGG
+493 GGG
-498 LTIRVSFPALD
+498 LTIRIAFPAL
-509 PPVAPKKSEKKTGKL
+509 PPPEAQKKPTKKSGKV
-524 FKKGNAKLP
+524 FKKG
-533 FASALPRNRE
+533 
-543 TFKKKPGS
+543 TGKKPSRNAEPDMPKNIEG